1 MLINQ
6 SEALVLRERL
16 LEKKKIESTNER
28 QPILLCIGVDVG
40 QQNDPSVF
48 VAVQK
53 TRNHRFLKWTES
65 QTARVDL
72 NDPLSG
78 LEAQY
83 VDEVSFDVV
92 MIRRVR
98 LKTSYSA
105 VVQELLEI
113 VETPQIAALN
123 PHIALDGVSIGRALF
138 EMMVDASMRN
148 VKSIVVTGS
157 QSGSF
162 TDDDPYFTVGKVDVF
177 STLKALF
184 GRGALKISSALREAP
199 ALQREL
205 EAFTVKRKGGGRAS
219 YEAAPSATDDIISA
233 LALSIWYLSKVAD
246 APPAL
251 IAPIEIKRDFGDG
264 LRTPRRVSRG
274 SYSMSNRGNKGHY

>member
-16 LEKKKIESTNER
+16 LEKKKIESTNAR

-53 TRNHRFLKWTES
+53 THNHRFLKWTES

-113 VETPQIAALN
+113 VETPLVQICRT
-123 PHIALDGVSIGRALF
+123 HKEIID
-138 EMMVDASMRN
+138 
-148 VKSIVVTGS
+148 K
-157 QSGSF
+157 
-162 TDDDPYFTVGKVDVF
+162 
-177 STLKALF
+177 
-184 GRGALKISSALREAP
+184 LR
-199 ALQREL
+199 
-205 EAFTVKRKGGGRAS
+205 KR
-219 YEAAPSATDDIISA
+219 
-233 LALSIWYLSKVAD
+233 
-246 APPAL
+246 
-251 IAPIEIKRDFGDG
+251 
-264 LRTPRRVSRG
+264 
-274 SYSMSNRGNKGHY
+274 

>member
-1 MLINQ
+1 MFDARLSRVKPKAACGFLEATPKNTVVSLETEEGRKSRTMLINE
-6 SEALVLRERL
+6 SEELALRERL
-16 LEKKKIESTNER
+16 LEKQKIESTNER
-28 QPILLCIGVDVG
+28 KPIMLCIGVDVG
-40 QQNDPSVF
+40 QQSDPSVF

-53 TRNHRFLKWTES
+53 TRNHRFLKWQES

-83 VDEVSFDVV
+83 VDDVSFDVV

-138 EMMVDASMRN
+138 EMMVDAGIRN

-157 QSGSF
+157 QSGSV
-162 TDDDPYFTVGKVDVF
+162 TDNDPYFTVGKVDVV

-184 GRGALKISSALREAP
+184 GRGALKISSALLEAP
-199 ALQREL
+199 AL
-205 EAFTVKRKGGGRAS
+205 
-219 YEAAPSATDDIISA
+219 
-233 LALSIWYLSKVAD
+233 
-246 APPAL
+246 
-251 IAPIEIKRDFGDG
+251 
-264 LRTPRRVSRG
+264 
-274 SYSMSNRGNKGHY
+274 